1 MKRLTRWRGMERDG
15 EGWRGMERDGEG
27 RRETER
33 AEAIAVS
40 QELMVE

>member
-1 MKRLTRWRGMERDG
+1 MSE
-15 EGWRGMERDGEG
+15 EANEMERDGEG